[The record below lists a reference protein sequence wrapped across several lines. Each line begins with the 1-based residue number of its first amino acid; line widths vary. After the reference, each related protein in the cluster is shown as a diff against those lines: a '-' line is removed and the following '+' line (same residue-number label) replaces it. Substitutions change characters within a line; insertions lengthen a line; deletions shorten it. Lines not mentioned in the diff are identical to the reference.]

1 MLSIIKLAQAIA
13 VAENTTQPREQALAV
28 SLTLAKDALARANEK
43 IHRFGARWIAR
54 RDRMRTEELL
64 ALTLAAELSDCEMHS
79 AVIAN
84 READRVAA
92 FDKAR
97 EEAAASDA
105 ACYAAQDE
113 AERWEEERMQ
123 ANCNGRIY

>member
-79 AVIAN
+79 AVIAK
-84 READRVAA
+84 READRRAA
-92 FDKAR
+92 Y
-97 EEAAASDA
+97 DA
-105 ACYAAQDE
+105 EQLLE
-113 AERWEEERMQ
+113 TKEWEEERMQ

>member
-28 SLTLAKDALARANEK
+28 SLTLAKDALARANET

-54 RDRMRTEELL
+54 RDRMRGEELL
-64 ALTLAAELSDCEMHS
+64 ALTLAAELSDCEMRS

-105 ACYAAQDE
+105 ACYRAQDE

>member
-84 READRVAA
+84 READRRAA
-92 FDKAR
+92 Y
-97 EEAAASDA
+97 DA
-105 ACYAAQDE
+105 EQLLE
-113 AERWEEERMQ
+113 TKEWEEERMQ